1 MTQVLLSSDYQY
13 LTPWDPLDKQ
23 TKAPSTQVVTCFL
36 QKRDKILALQ
46 RARKDIQHNLW
57 GIPGGK
63 LDKGEEPIPGL
74 VREIEEETGSKLDP
88 KIFQLLATARS
99 KTQCDGEYGL
109 YLYYASVSEN
119 FSVNIDLNE
128 HHAYRW
134 VTLTEFESMELL
146 TAQGEA
152 FKLVKE
158 QLHTLLSTNQKQRG
172 VLC

>member
-1 MTQVLLSSDYQY
+1 MQVLLRSDYQY
-13 LTPWDPLDKQ
+13 LTPWNPSDKQ
-23 TKAPSTQVVTCFL
+23 TKAPPIQVVTCFL
-36 QKRDKILALQ
+36 QKRDKVLLLQ

-74 VREIEEETGSKLDP
+74 VREIKEETGSKLDP
-88 KIFQLLATARS
+88 QIFQLLGTARS

-109 YLYYASVSEN
+109 YLYHASVSNN
-119 FSVNIDLNE
+119 FSVNINPSE

-134 VTLTEFESMELL
+134 VTFNEFESMELL

-158 QLHTLLSTNQKQRG
+158 QLHTLCSINQKQRG